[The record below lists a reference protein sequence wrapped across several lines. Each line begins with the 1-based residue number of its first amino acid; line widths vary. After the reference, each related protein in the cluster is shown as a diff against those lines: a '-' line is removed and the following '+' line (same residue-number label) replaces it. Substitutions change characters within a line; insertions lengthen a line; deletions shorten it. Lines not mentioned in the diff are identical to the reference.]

1 MGAVATGADTAKG
14 IKNGKEN
21 LVPPKEK

>member
-1 MGAVATGADTAKG
+1 MGAVATVAYTANG
-14 IKNGKEN
+14 VKNGKEN